1 MQTNLKNTHT
11 RTRERAAFFFFFI
24 NVHASITS
32 IIFLC
37 RHDLYLDH
45 VFFHFVLLFLLG
57 GLRLLFVLNIATWLS
72 LLLLC
77 GGDIHPNPGPQAAES
92 SNDSSLVSN
101 VSTDIFSHLSL
112 HHNLSF
118 VQYNV
123 QSIVNK
129 LDILQAELH
138 DIDILSF
145 TETWLSPDISTE
157 DIILQS
163 YNKPERKDRPEDPHG
178 GVIIYEPQREKMHL
192 RTII

>member
-1 MQTNLKNTHT
+1 MARKQNVYDVMPIYRRICRFNLTLHLFFMMACVPQVHKTFSIDFWLNSNASKTKGIPSSCFRKT
-11 RTRERAAFFFFFI
+11 VKPGIAAMRNANFTFKCL
-24 NVHASITS
+24 S
-32 IIFLC
+32 
-37 RHDLYLDH
+37 
-45 VFFHFVLLFLLG
+45 
-57 GLRLLFVLNIATWLS
+57 LLFVLNIATWLS

-92 SNDSSLVSN
+92 SNDSSFVSN

-112 HHNLSF
+112 HHNISF

-123 QSIVNK
+123 QSIVSK

-157 DIILQS
+157 DTILQS
-163 YNKPERKDRPEDPHG
+163 
-178 GVIIYEPQREKMHL
+178 
-192 RTII
+192 